1 MSYKDAIPVTVVI
14 QDLIA
19 LWYFPVG
26 NKEKAGLV
34 IHHDGLKVK
43 KWKLVT
49 FYASFSELDSSRNVL
64 KKRRGP
70 DLYFIFYKSIS
81 CNNLAK
87 TWERSLEFG
96 MWYLYYMKNALVS
109 TFFDFSFQKP
119 VNWQSEILVFFLILE
134 VLIMQSSS
142 TKVENLRLFCFFK
155 FYNGYYHFILL
166 W

>member
-87 TWERSLEFG
+87 TWDRSLEFG
-96 MWYLYYMKNALVS
+96 IYGIFLRGECISFNLFWFQFSETSLQAIRNTCIFSHFWRTKYL
-109 TFFDFSFQKP
+109 
-119 VNWQSEILVFFLILE
+119 ELI
-134 VLIMQSSS
+134 
-142 TKVENLRLFCFFK
+142 
-155 FYNGYYHFILL
+155 Y
-166 W
+166 

>member
-87 TWERSLEFG
+87 TWDRNIEG
-96 MWYLYYMKNALVS
+96 GIWYLSCMWNALTS
-109 TFFDFSFQKP
+109 IFFISIFRNQFTGNQ
-119 VNWQSEILVFFLILE
+119 NYLYFFLIWE
-134 VLIMQSSS
+134 AQNMQSSS
-142 TKVENLRLFCFFK
+142 T
-155 FYNGYYHFILL
+155 
-166 W
+166 